1 MQTSKTWDLMP
12 YLRIGTIYYKM
23 VCVPSIRGAP
33 HRKLIQWSLDAIK
46 QDETKQT
53 ISKIPKYDGFVVY
66 PDHINYKQV
75 IGTFYNQYFEISHRP
90 KCGDCSVTLDFI
102 KHIFGDQY
110 ELGLDYLTLLY
121 LRPTEKLPI
130 LLLVSRQRNTGK
142 TTWLNFLKA
151 IFQHNMSMNDNDS
164 FRSQF
169 NSDWASALIVGVDEV
184 LLQRIEDSE
193 RIKALS
199 TAAVY
204 KSEAKNQNRHEVDFF
219 VKFVLCSNDDL
230 RPIIILPEETRY
242 WVRNVKPFTSENEYL
257 MDQLIQEIPAFLDFI
272 KNRQLSVPKKLGRM
286 WFDPSM
292 YRTAA
297 LERIMNANRSRLE
310 VEVSLYM
317 KEIMETAGVEELYF
331 TPNDVINMMM
341 KSGLKPD
348 RAAVIRLLKESWA
361 LTPKS
366 NSLSYVTYAFN
377 SDGIIGQIKLTGRY
391 YAIGYEE
398 LQSKL

>member
-1 MQTSKTWDLMP
+1 MKARSQIP
-12 YLRIGTIYYKM
+12 YLRIGTSYYKI
-23 VCVPSIRGAP
+23 VDVPSFRGIQQG
-33 HRKLIQWSLDAIK
+33 KLIPWTLDAIK
-46 QDETKQT
+46 HDETKET
-53 ISKIPKYDGFVVY
+53 ISKIPKYDGFITF
-66 PDHINYKQV
+66 PEHINYRQT

-90 KCGDCSVTLDFI
+90 NNKGDCKLTLDFI
-102 KHIFGDQY
+102 RHIFGDQY

-121 LRPTEKLPI
+121 IRTTEKLPI

-151 IFQHNMSMNDNDS
+151 IFQNNMTLNDNDS

-257 MDQLIQEIPAFLDFI
+257 MDQLIKEIPAFLNFI
-272 KNRQLSVPKKLGRM
+272 NNRQLSVQKKLGRM

-310 VEVSLYM
+310 VEVLLYM
-317 KEIMETAGVEELYF
+317 KEIMETAGVEELHF

-361 LTPKS
+361 LTPKG
-366 NSLSYVTYAFN
+366 NSLSYLTYAFN

-391 YAIGYEE
+391 YSIGYEE